1 MAVTADSWTDE
12 ELIKIEN
19 HLREEFK
26 AAQKEIKAKCEAYFN
41 KFHEVDKIKA
51 KQVEE
56 GTLSQA
62 EYNQWRHNKI
72 MYGEHWHN
80 LVDQITKELLNVNK
94 TALKYING
102 EVPQIYSVNYNS
114 IAEVIENSPVEGYSF
129 ELVNADTIKNLE
141 GQEDIMLPPKKD
153 IDPMKDIAWNA
164 KKVNSVVMQGILQ
177 GASMDEIADKLA
189 VAVCESNEKAAIRNA
204 RTMVTAAE
212 NSGRQSG
219 MNRAEASGIIF
230 KKRWIATRD
239 SRTRPSHMAQHGE
252 LVNNG
257 EKFSNGLMFP
267 GDWSVN
273 LPHEIYNCRCTLGSW
288 VTGFK
293 KLNGKDAGKVV
304 PVTPK
309 SSMPKLTEKIIEAA
323 IKPAVPKVIKLSNN
337 VKTNVINKKLK
348 PHMSK
353 EDYEEFMR
361 VLESNPNMM
370 ILFNKYANKVDW
382 IYDDEGSYSPHTKEL
397 CWHLCRNADQGKF
410 ETLFHEFGHAVD
422 YFISTKKDEFS
433 AKEITRINNMR
444 PFPLKRKPQTSSTD
458 DFLLAMREDK
468 ASMLDLIAD
477 EAAMKNEKIL
487 KEITMQSKLHTGG
500 VQDFISGVAGYDKN
514 ARKQIK
520 WQHSE
525 DYYDELYDEH
535 FDGRDDRIKKLT
547 RAYKSFGLKCDS
559 IQDVQHNARDY
570 NTSSELWA
578 NINAAYAE
586 GGEVYENMKKWC
598 PKSCAKF
605 EEIIGGIE

>member
-1 MAVTADSWTDE
+1 MSADSWTDE

-19 HLREEFK
+19 HLRVEFK
-26 AAQKEIKAKCEAYFN
+26 AAQKEIKAKSEAYFE
-41 KFHEVDKIKA
+41 KFFKMDKIKA
-51 KQVEE
+51 KQVED
-56 GTLSQA
+56 GTLSQE

-80 LVDQITKELLNVNK
+80 LVDQVTKELLNVNK
-94 TALKYING
+94 TALDYING
-102 EVPQIYSVNYNS
+102 KVPQIYAVNFNS

-129 ELVNADTIKNLE
+129 ELVNADTVKNLE
-141 GQEDIMLPPKKD
+141 GQEDIMLPPPKD
-153 IDPMKDIAWNA
+153 IDAIKDIAWNA

-177 GASMDEIADKLA
+177 GSSMKEIADKLA

-230 KKRWIATRD
+230 KKRWIATND

-267 GDWSVN
+267 GDWHGK
-273 LPHEIYNCRCTLGSW
+273 PAEIYNCRCTLGSW

-309 SSMPKLTEKIIEAA
+309 SSPPKLTEKIIEAA
-323 IKPAVPKVIKLSNN
+323 IKSQVPEKITLSSSIKSKL
-337 VKTNVINKKLK
+337 NKQIK
-348 PHMSK
+348 PYMSDSDYK
-353 EDYEEFMR
+353 EFLEM
-361 VLESNPNMM
+361 LESNPNEIM
-370 ILFNKYANKVDW
+370 LFNKYAGKVKW
-382 IYDDEGSYSPHTKEL
+382 VYDEEGFFSPVRKEL
-397 CWHLCRNADQGKF
+397 HWHTSSHPDKGKF
-410 ETLFHEFGHAVD
+410 ETIFHEFGHAVD
-422 YFISTKKDEFS
+422 RLLSTNGDELSAVEAKKIGNS
-433 AKEITRINNMR
+433 YPN
-444 PFPLKRKPQTSSTD
+444 PFKSKIATSSTD
-458 DFLLAMREDK
+458 KFLTAMREDK
-468 ASMLDLIAD
+468 KNMLDYIELHAD
-477 EAAMKNEKIL
+477 DRGVLKN
-487 KEITMQSKLHTGG
+487 ITMKSPELHTGG
-500 VQDFISGVAGYDKN
+500 IQDFISGIAGYDTK
-514 ARKQIK
+514 ARSQIK

-525 DYYDELYDEH
+525 DYYNRLYDNH
-535 FDGRDDRIKKLT
+535 FDGFGNRQSKLKKAYGSLGLECNSIKDMRHLT
-547 RAYKSFGLKCDS
+547 R
-559 IQDVQHNARDY
+559 DY
-570 NTSSELWA
+570 ETSSELWA

-598 PKSCAKF
+598 PSSCATF
-605 EEIIGGIE
+605 EELIGGIK